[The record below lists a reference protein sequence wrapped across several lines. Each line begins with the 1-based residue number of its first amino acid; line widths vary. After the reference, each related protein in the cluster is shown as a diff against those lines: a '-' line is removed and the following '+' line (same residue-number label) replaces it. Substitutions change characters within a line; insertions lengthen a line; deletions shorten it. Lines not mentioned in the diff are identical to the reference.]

1 MGARAHELTFRR
13 KEAYGESS
21 QRCSKDFPIWWE
33 ESEVV
38 RKEVL
43 GTKYFTEGGK
53 GLRVSYAV
61 RSPAAAGSQQ
71 GLLGVAWAWEISP
84 LQGVSLDV
92 LTEVQGSVK
101 GN

>member
-1 MGARAHELTFRR
+1 MGNQVRDAPRTFP
-13 KEAYGESS
+13 YGG
-21 QRCSKDFPIWWE
+21 KNLKLLGKK
-33 ESEVV
+33 
-38 RKEVL
+38 KEVL

-53 GLRVSYAV
+53 GLRVSYSV
-61 RSPAAAGSQQ
+61 WSSAAAGSQQ

-84 LQGVSLDV
+84 LQGVSLDA